1 MKVAITGAAGHLG
14 SAIVPEL
21 IKRNHSVKALVKGDD
36 RSLKMFPVEIIEGDL
51 LNPGTLHTLLKG
63 SDALIHCAAL
73 ISVNGDPHG
82 MVHTTNVEG
91 TKILMETAK
100 HCGIKRVVHTSSI
113 HAYNQRPTLQL
124 LNENSELVNEKAF
137 AYDRSKKAGQ
147 HIALSFNGPAMEVL
161 VVNPTSIIGPYDYK
175 PSKVGKV
182 IIDLYTGR
190 LPFVF
195 DGGFNFC
202 DVRDVANAIVNGLTM
217 GMPGENYLL
226 SGKWHSLRQLAA
238 LLAAASGKKIK
249 PFAFPAFVGKA
260 GLPFVKSIAYIKKK
274 EPLYTIEALDAI
286 FAGNKCI
293 ISSKAMEQLAYTTR
307 PLQQTLSDAFHWFK
321 NNGYLV

>member
-100 HCGIKRVVHTSSI
+100 RCGIKRVVHTSSI

-124 LNENSELVNEKAF
+124 LHENSELVNETAF

-147 HIALSFNGPAMEVL
+147 QIALSFNQPAMQVL

-195 DGGFNFC
+195 DGGFDFC

-226 SGKWHSLRQLAA
+226 GGQWHSLQQLVA

-286 FAGNKCI
+286 FAGDRCI
-293 ISSKAMEQLAYTTR
+293 SSSKAIQHLNYTTR
-307 PLQQTLSDAFHWFK
+307 PLEETVSDAFHWFK

>member
-14 SAIVPEL
+14 SAILPEL
-21 IKRNHSVKALVKGDD
+21 IKRNYSIKALVKDD
-36 RSLKMFPVEIIEGDL
+36 ARSLENLPVEIIEGDL
-51 LNPGTLHTLLKG
+51 LDPGTLHTLLSG
-63 SDALIHCAAL
+63 CDALIHCAAL

-82 MVHTTNVEG
+82 MVHSTNVEG

-100 HCGIKRVVHTSSI
+100 QCGIKRVVHTSSI
-113 HAYNQRPTLQL
+113 HAYNQHPTQQL
-124 LNENSELVNEKAF
+124 LDENRELVNEKAF

-147 HIALSFNGPAMEVL
+147 QIALSFNGTAMEVL

-195 DGGFNFC
+195 DGGFDFC
-202 DVRDVANAIVNGLTM
+202 DVRDLANAIVNGLTM
-217 GMPGENYLL
+217 GMPGQNYLL
-226 SGKWHSLRQLAA
+226 GGQWHSLQQLAA
-238 LLAAASGKKIK
+238 LLATASGKKIR
-249 PFAFPAFVGKA
+249 PFAFPAFVGRA

-274 EPLYTIEALDAI
+274 EPLYTIEALDTI
-286 FAGNKCI
+286 FTGNRCI
-293 ISSKAMEQLAYTTR
+293 SCNKAMEQLAYTTR
-307 PLQQTLSDAFHWFK
+307 PLQQTVSDAFHWFK